1 LQFLSVL
8 AVEQRCANHLKLQ
21 NSYVIYIYRLCQGE
35 QVMSKP
41 RYYLLM
47 MVSYL
52 ALVAG
57 VCALLY
63 VPLRGAFLANW
74 GFNMVIFGALAIGI
88 FLNFRR
94 VVVLRAEISW
104 IEIFR
109 TGSSGLSVAESPQL
123 LRPLA
128 KHLEG
133 MHRDRFS
140 LSALSL
146 QTVLDGIRGRMDE
159 SREISRYVISL
170 LVFLGLLGTFW
181 GLLGTIGA
189 VSSVIGALEVGDRDF
204 NLMFQSMKA
213 GLQEPLQGMGTA
225 FSSSLFGLGGSLVL
239 GFLDI
244 QANHAQNRFFN
255 ELEEWLS
262 GVTELVDR
270 KTKVKLEDKGLLVPA
285 GPDQTQL
292 DVLISEL
299 RRTNNHLE
307 AKFKEHLNPSDVPGP
322 DDRQ

>member
-1 LQFLSVL
+1 
-8 AVEQRCANHLKLQ
+8 
-21 NSYVIYIYRLCQGE
+21 
-35 QVMSKP
+35 MSKP

-47 MVSYL
+47 MFVYL
-52 ALVAG
+52 CIVAI

-63 VPLRGAFLANW
+63 KPLKGAFMANW
-74 GFNMVIFGALAIGI
+74 GFNLVIFGVLAIGI
-88 FLNFRR
+88 LLNIRR
-94 VVVLRAEISW
+94 VVTLEPEINW
-104 IEIFR
+104 IKIFR
-109 TGSSGLSVAESPQL
+109 TGTSGLSVAESPEL
-123 LRPLA
+123 LKPLA

-146 QTVLDGIRGRMDE
+146 RTVLEGIRGRLDE
-159 SREISRYVISL
+159 SREISRYIVGL

-189 VSSVIGALEVGDRDF
+189 VSGVIGGFDVGDRDF
-204 NLMFQSMKA
+204 DLMFKTLKA

-262 GVTELVDR
+262 GVTQLVRRTSGTQFEDEQQYPPSEFSHLQFDKLLQEMQRTNSNIEELLQKSSSGSASDSSF
-270 KTKVKLEDKGLLVPA
+270 EPDKG
-285 GPDQTQL
+285 
-292 DVLISEL
+292 
-299 RRTNNHLE
+299 
-307 AKFKEHLNPSDVPGP
+307 
-322 DDRQ
+322 